1 MEYARECG
9 CPSQRATVPAP
20 GTAPP
25 LPPRLVSRLGE
36 RCMCVCAQRREAPG
50 APACWVAGIAASVAT
65 GFERGRSP
73 IPSADGRLGS
83 GDWGGA
89 RAGCE
94 IPQLPGTGVGPATP
108 GVCSACECAGACAP
122 CARGGRASER
132 TSGRALAANVRCGE
146 TLRPGA
152 ALQRCRGA
160 EVWVRWRMPARLLAV
175 PVAPGPGRPIEK

>member
-36 RCMCVCAQRREAPG
+36 RCLCVCVCSAGKPRPRRPAGWLALQPRWPPASRG
-50 APACWVAGIAASVAT
+50 AGP
-65 GFERGRSP
+65 RSP
-73 IPSADGRLGS
+73 VRMA
-83 GDWGGA
+83 DWGGA
-89 RAGCE
+89 RAGCKS
-94 IPQLPGTGVGPATP
+94 PQLPGTGVGPAKP

-160 EVWVRWRMPARLLAV
+160 EVWVRWRMPSRPLAV
-175 PVAPGPGRPIEK
+175 PAAPGPGRPIEK